1 MKEYTKSYV
10 AEIEAINPTT
20 GELFKLHGEATESSA
35 YYNISKITSRINAM
49 DLLTKMA
56 ETCKSPKDISILN
69 RLLDTAYSDNTI
81 RIDNVTT
88 LAEEYEVARSKLN
101 GLLKAFEKAG
111 LFKKLDRGIYFINP
125 FIFVGKRVK
134 SNELREAA
142 QQKWRSI

>member
-1 MKEYTKSYV
+1 
-10 AEIEAINPTT
+10 
-20 GELFKLHGEATESSA
+20 
-35 YYNISKITSRINAM
+35 M

-81 RIDNVTT
+81 QIDNVTM

-134 SNELREAA
+134 SNELREVA